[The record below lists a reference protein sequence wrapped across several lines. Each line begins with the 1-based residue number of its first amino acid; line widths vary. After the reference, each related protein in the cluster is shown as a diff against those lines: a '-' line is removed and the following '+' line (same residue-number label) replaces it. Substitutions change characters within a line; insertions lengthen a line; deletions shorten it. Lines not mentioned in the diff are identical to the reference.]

1 VPFRVTSVG
10 GVLGVL
16 LGDGRRVVVKAHQ
29 PRESQT
35 TLWTSR
41 LGSNTFCRPS
51 RASRFRLRRR
61 KLPHGR
67 LAERCEVS
75 LIVWPTT
82 GQLGANR

>member
-1 VPFRVTSVG
+1 MPFRVTSVG

-41 LGSNTFCRPS
+41 LGSNTFCRPWATALAQLDICS
-51 RASRFRLRRR
+51 RLIASQARQ
-61 KLPHGR
+61 
-67 LAERCEVS
+67 V
-75 LIVWPTT
+75 V
-82 GQLGANR
+82 